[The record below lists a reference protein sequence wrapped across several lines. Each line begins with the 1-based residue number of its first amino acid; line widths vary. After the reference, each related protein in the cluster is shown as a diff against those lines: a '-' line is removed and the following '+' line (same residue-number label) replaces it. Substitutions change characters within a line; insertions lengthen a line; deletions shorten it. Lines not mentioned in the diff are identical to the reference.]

1 MRIGLIAIVLV
12 MACSGTALSDT
23 RYDVYIWQPHDGG
36 PSTYAFAGGQR
47 AAALEVRACGDVRLL
62 PDASAVA
69 ARLSAL
75 RTAPDTDVVTVI
87 ARGSR
92 TYLGPCG
99 ESGEEDDTDAEDDE
113 NAADTGDN
121 LVVIEDA
128 SARQTRAM
136 IRSLD
141 AAPPE
146 VRDELIAALGL
157 Q

>member
-1 MRIGLIAIVLV
+1 MRIALIAVVFV

-23 RYDVYIWQPHDGG
+23 RYDVYILQPHDGG

-47 AAALEVRACGDVRLL
+47 AAALEVRGCGDVRVL
-62 PDASAVA
+62 PDAGAVA
-69 ARLSAL
+69 SRLSAL

-99 ESGEEDDTDAEDDE
+99 EGDEEDDVDAEDDE
-113 NAADTGDN
+113 ATAASGDN

-136 IRSLD
+136 ITSLD
-141 AAPPE
+141 AAPRE
-146 VRDELIAALGL
+146 VRDELISALGL
-157 Q
+157 R